1 MVLTGWENGS
11 LVGVSSH
18 ESDGIEENAV
28 IVNPT
33 SSASPSYEAIRESE
47 PSRISSAD
55 TCACGY
61 DEDPTHESSNR
72 VRYDPRRLTNTCVEF
87 VNEP

>member
-1 MVLTGWENGS
+1 MALTLSGNGS

-18 ESDGIEENAV
+18 ESDEIVENAV

-33 SSASPSYEAIRESE
+33 SSASPSYEATRESE
-47 PSRISSAD
+47 PSRISSVD

-61 DEDPTHESSNR
+61 DENPTYESANR
-72 VRYDPRRLTNTCVEF
+72 VQYDPRAHTNTCVEL